1 MMSPSLKSREVR
13 LSEDFKGGKSFPAMA
28 RIIDLVPWS
37 DNSIEA
43 SVSPAIM
50 FPTPPRRNMLPGV
63 KQQLY
68 HPYLPT
74 LRQMDMDTVMAKLPD
89 EHCQSSTYCCKGDFD
104 HAHFSLLSVPNKSLN
119 GLVSDPPRLESSLEV
134 EGGCSKATYSVTHFL
149 RACSLLVEGFSGYAV
164 RYLKPDITQCWR
176 YCLNQNPSL
185 DQYGQKPLPNDTMNT
200 FRSFSSAYRQVSY
213 LTPWH

>member
-1 MMSPSLKSREVR
+1 
-13 LSEDFKGGKSFPAMA
+13 MA

-89 EHCQSSTYCCKGDFD
+89 EHCQSSTYCCKGNN
-104 HAHFSLLSVPNKSLN
+104 AHLVQPVWRPAHCWVIMSQSGQLTCKVEWGKVLEMHVLCAGSPLWRMGSICHGIEVMTLAWVMLHLLSLS
-119 GLVSDPPRLESSLEV
+119 
-134 EGGCSKATYSVTHFL
+134 T
-149 RACSLLVEGFSGYAV
+149 VEGFSGYAV

-200 FRSFSSAYRQVSY
+200 FRSFSSAYR
-213 LTPWH
+213 

>member
-1 MMSPSLKSREVR
+1 
-13 LSEDFKGGKSFPAMA
+13 MA

-134 EGGCSKATYSVTHFL
+134 EGGCPLWRMGSICHGIEVMTLAWVMLHL
-149 RACSLLVEGFSGYAV
+149 LSLSTVEGFSGYAV

-200 FRSFSSAYRQVSY
+200 FRSFSSAYRHSNIKQ
-213 LTPWH
+213 WHKGHWT